1 MLYKSKILILVTM
14 VYSWYGYEYC
24 FMGPS
29 GRFYSY
35 IYIYISYD
43 VDDWYR
49 WFLGRAPRTRETLPD
64 FRELCRVTRHSRVFR
79 GLMGCQRTPGFLGR
93 HKNYLK
99 SEHIFSRISSH
110 G

>member
-1 MLYKSKILILVTM
+1 MLYKSKILTLVTM

-35 IYIYISYD
+35 IYPLMLMIGTGGSW
-43 VDDWYR
+43 VE
-49 WFLGRAPRTRETLPD
+49 LPVQGRLCSIFVSRVGLPD
-64 FRELCRVTRHSRVFR
+64 IHE
-79 GLMGCQRTPGFLGR
+79 
-93 HKNYLK
+93 
-99 SEHIFSRISSH
+99 FSA